1 MERTE
6 MNNSY
11 SAAYAD
17 DPSGSYTTRH
27 SLGAYRTSEL
37 MTTGNFLRFVGIPT
51 FLKAPLLEQSKGA
64 RYGLVGIPYDGGVV
78 RTPGARFGPRG
89 IRAAC
94 WRAPDYHPQFDIALT
109 ECKTLVDC
117 GDMQISPMSVAD
129 SLQTI
134 DNCISSLLE
143 RGILPISVGGDH
155 GITYPILR
163 AINRMHGKV
172 AVVHFDAHCDMQRG
186 GFTHGTMFRY
196 AVEEGLVSPGDF
208 IQVGIRK
215 IYGDDKFNF
224 HKQHGIEV
232 ILADELDSLTETDLA
247 RRFARLKG
255 KKVYVTYDMDFVDQA
270 HAPGTGSPEAG
281 GPTSTK
287 ALACVRAL
295 RGLDVVGMDLTEVA
309 PVYDVREMTCYLA
322 NLILFEMAAVLLDAE
337 RSKHVSDTAKAQ

>member
-1 MERTE
+1 
-6 MNNSY
+6 
-11 SAAYAD
+11 
-17 DPSGSYTTRH
+17 
-27 SLGAYRTSEL
+27 
-37 MTTGNFLRFVGIPT
+37 
-51 FLKAPLLEQSKGA
+51 
-64 RYGLVGIPYDGGVV
+64 
-78 RTPGARFGPRG
+78 
-89 IRAAC
+89 
-94 WRAPDYHPQFDIALT
+94 
-109 ECKTLVDC
+109 
-117 GDMQISPMSVAD
+117 MQISPMSVSDA
-129 SLQTI
+129 LQTI
-134 DNCISSLLE
+134 DNCISALLE

-163 AINRMHGKV
+163 AIKRRHGPV

-196 AVEEGLVSPGDF
+196 AVEEGLVSPTDF

-215 IYGDDKFNF
+215 IYGEDKFNF

-232 ILADELDSLTETDLA
+232 ILADELDSLAETDLTQ
-247 RRFARLKG
+247 RFARLKG

-295 RGLDVVGMDLTEVA
+295 RGLDIVGMDLTEVA

-322 NLILFEMAAVLLDAE
+322 NLILFEMVAVLLDAE
-337 RSKHVSDTAKAQ
+337 RSGQAPSAEKAR